1 VGAGAGAGGGGTS
14 VGGAGGKGGAG
25 AGGAGAG
32 GKGGAGAG
40 GAGAGGK
47 GGAGAGGA
55 GAGAGGKG
63 GAGAGG
69 TGGGSVYLP
78 PFIIGADI
86 SGVQQREDGGF
97 RFRDVNGTT
106 PAGTASTGGGILTIL
121 KNHGFNYVRLR
132 TWVNPSGGWCNLTN
146 TIRFAQGVKQA
157 GMGFLL
163 DFHYSDTWADP
174 GTQTKPAAWASL
186 SFSELVTR
194 VYDYTRDAVQQ
205 LENAG
210 ARPDMVQIGNEIPQG
225 LLFDP
230 SGVTAGN
237 GGKVSG
243 QQFGNL
249 TELLSAG
256 IRGVK
261 DVDSNILIM
270 MHLDRCNDLDVNTW
284 WLDGVLGQGVMFDIL
299 GESCYDQS
307 GYQQPSSSWA
317 PTLSTLASRYPNLR
331 FVVAEYSTQ
340 KQMTNDLMFNMPNR
354 RGLGTFI
361 WEPTSWSE
369 RAFDSNGQAIASYM
383 TIYENIAATYGRR

>member
-14 VGGAGGKGGAG
+14 GGGAGGKGGAG

>member
-1 VGAGAGAGGGGTS
+1 
-14 VGGAGGKGGAG
+14 
-25 AGGAGAG
+25 
-32 GKGGAGAG
+32 
-40 GAGAGGK
+40 
-47 GGAGAGGA
+47 
-55 GAGAGGKG
+55 
-63 GAGAGG
+63 
-69 TGGGSVYLP
+69 VYLP

-106 PAGTASTGGGILTIL
+106 PSGTASTGGGILTIL

-132 TWVNPSGGWCNLTN
+132 TWVNPNGGWCDLSH
-146 TIRFAQGVKQA
+146 TIRFATGVKQA

-174 GTQTKPAAWASL
+174 GTQTKPAAWANL

-205 LENAG
+205 LEDAG

-249 TELLSAG
+249 TQLLSAG

-284 WLDGVLGQGVMFDIL
+284 WVDGVQGQGVAFDIL

-331 FVVAEYSTQ
+331 FVAAEYSTQ
-340 KQMTNDLMFNMPNR
+340 KQMVADLMFNLPNR

-361 WEPTSWSE
+361 WEPTSFSE
-369 RAFDSNGQAIASYM
+369 RAFDSSGQAIASYM
-383 TIYENIAATYGRR
+383 TVYENIAATYGRR